1 MCRSRSSKGF
11 VERPEM
17 VEKSRTWDT
26 IEFDAR
32 RSSNE
37 HGQYR
42 SGGGGDRRFRLQQ
55 QQPSGGARERT
66 VER

>member
-11 VERPEM
+11 VERPEI
-17 VEKSRTWDT
+17 VEMGRTWDT

-32 RSSNE
+32 RSNNE

-42 SGGGGDRRFRLQQ
+42 SGGGRDPRFRLQQ
-55 QQPSGGARERT
+55 Q
-66 VER
+66 